1 MATRAACVVLA
12 VTLAARGA
20 RGEHPRDASN
30 WQGKHACD
38 AAGRAA
44 KPRSVR
50 DVSEAVYASTD
61 ARANGAGHSWHS
73 GLFCAANGGTRVD
86 VSETRAVRA
95 AERFALDEGAM
106 AARADA
112 GMLTRDLL
120 DGLARRGY
128 TLPAFPWFIDQTI
141 GGAIATASHGSS
153 LRAGS
158 LSSQMVACT
167 LVKADGSVEH
177 FSEGT
182 TPAPLFDALR
192 ANIGRLGVVV
202 DVTLRVVKNTRI
214 TRRNEDVSP
223 EAFVN
228 EMRRVQ
234 DAVRACER
242 DYAGNFDAQ
251 WSCAMSKPEVRALD
265 ETQFF
270 WYIPLGEMSRVHFE
284 REEPMP
290 SFPRYDER
298 GSKELSSI
306 WYGSLSGND
315 LIRDS
320 PRRVRDITSPVTLM
334 SADSMAESWARQW
347 KRATLANIANNTEE
361 QRDTFLSMTERQY
374 ELHQRYGYEQ
384 LEVAVPLTKA
394 GDCMRAFKEALY
406 DDRQL
411 NLGFRSQALLRFIKP
426 ESAWLSPAHGR
437 LGSLYINIE
446 DFIKYSRLIDRYGNP
461 RFDAAV
467 KILRGDSC
475 EGRLHWGKFG
485 FPERR
490 GCFDGAKEY
499 GVAFCHFGCHV
510 NRLDPTGKFA
520 GDSDVLRFDGVDFV
534 HCCGDDGLFKESSTC
549 RCALTDRQS
558 C

>member
-1 MATRAACVVLA
+1 MPTRAVAVVLA
-12 VTLAARGA
+12 ATLAARGA

-242 DYAGNFDAQ
+242 DYAGN
-251 WSCAMSKPEVRALD
+251 
-265 ETQFF
+265 
-270 WYIPLGEMSRVHFE
+270 
-284 REEPMP
+284 
-290 SFPRYDER
+290 
-298 GSKELSSI
+298 
-306 WYGSLSGND
+306 
-315 LIRDS
+315 
-320 PRRVRDITSPVTLM
+320 
-334 SADSMAESWARQW
+334 
-347 KRATLANIANNTEE
+347 
-361 QRDTFLSMTERQY
+361 
-374 ELHQRYGYEQ
+374 
-384 LEVAVPLTKA
+384 
-394 GDCMRAFKEALY
+394 
-406 DDRQL
+406 
-411 NLGFRSQALLRFIKP
+411 
-426 ESAWLSPAHGR
+426 
-437 LGSLYINIE
+437 
-446 DFIKYSRLIDRYGNP
+446 
-461 RFDAAV
+461 
-467 KILRGDSC
+467 
-475 EGRLHWGKFG
+475 
-485 FPERR
+485 
-490 GCFDGAKEY
+490 
-499 GVAFCHFGCHV
+499 
-510 NRLDPTGKFA
+510 
-520 GDSDVLRFDGVDFV
+520 
-534 HCCGDDGLFKESSTC
+534 
-549 RCALTDRQS
+549 
-558 C
+558 